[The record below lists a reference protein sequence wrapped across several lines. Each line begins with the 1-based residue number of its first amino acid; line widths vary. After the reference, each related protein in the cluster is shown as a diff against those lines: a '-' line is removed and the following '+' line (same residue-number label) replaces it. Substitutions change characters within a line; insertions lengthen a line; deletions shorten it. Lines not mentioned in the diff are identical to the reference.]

1 MAGVER
7 GPSNLI
13 TDVEG
18 ISVGNAEDFRSLSGV
33 TVLVPQWPVVA
44 SCDVRGGAP
53 GTRDTDALDPACL
66 VNAIHGVVLSG
77 GSVFGL
83 DAASA
88 VVSWLARRGI
98 GFSFGAQPLP
108 APVVPSAVLFDL
120 ANGGEK
126 SWGMEPPYRALAL
139 RACEALG
146 PGFGLGNT
154 GAGLGALAGRF
165 KGGLGSAS
173 SLWNGYTVGALV
185 AVNAM
190 GSPIVPGTG
199 ELWAAGYALGD
210 ELPAATRPFSSGDSL
225 TEATKFELFGEGLGP
240 GTNTTIAIV
249 ATDAVITKSEARR
262 IAIMAHD
269 GMARAIRPMHTL
281 FDGDTIFALATG
293 KRPLA
298 EPREGTLSHLGSIAA
313 DTLTRAIG
321 RAVWEAETIGGWTS
335 YRDDLGTR
343 R

>member
-18 ISVGNAEDFRSLSGV
+18 ISVGNAEDRRALSGV

-53 GTRDTDALDPACL
+53 GTRETDALDPACL
-66 VNAIHGVVLSG
+66 VTTIHGVVLSG

-98 GFSFGAQPLP
+98 GFAFGTQPLP
-108 APVVPSAVLFDL
+108 SPVVPSAVLFDL
-120 ANGGEK
+120 TNGGDK
-126 SWGMEPPYRALAL
+126 SWGMEPPYHALAL
-139 RACEALG
+139 KACAALG
-146 PGFGLGNT
+146 PGFSLGNA
-154 GAGLGALAGRF
+154 GAGLGALAGRL

-173 SLWNGYTVGALV
+173 ALWSGYTIGALV

-199 ELWAAGYALGD
+199 ELWAAGHALGD
-210 ELPAATRPFSSGDSL
+210 ELPSPAQPLSSGKSL
-225 TEATKFELFGEGLGP
+225 TEGTKFELLGDALGP
-240 GTNTTIAIV
+240 GTNTTIAVV

-269 GMARAIRPMHTL
+269 GMARGIRPMHTP

-293 KRPLA
+293 RRPLA
-298 EPREGTLSHLGSIAA
+298 EPRERTLSHLGSIAA

-321 RAVWEAETIGGWTS
+321 RAVWEAETIGGWTC
-335 YRDDLGTR
+335 YRDYLRAR